1 MLDTYFERIRP
12 QYSGYQELHVHTEGS
27 FRDAV
32 NTVSDVFDAAEE
44 LGRKAVAITDHGN
57 WTRLFAALKERT
69 KREKKILETELA
81 VAGAGQEDIK
91 QALKA
96 MGPFDSVREPNEK
109 MVPFVE
115 KYEDA
120 YVNTAHKA
128 IQFIPGVE
136 MYEAAPVEGDTHR
149 WHIIFYA
156 KDWQGAKALFLLCN
170 LAQLNKHNDLPR
182 CTTETMR
189 LFLGEGAPGHGHVIA
204 TSACIGGKIPATLL
218 KPYYNS
224 QAQQELCEKKE
235 SLTQIPEETLWDA
248 EDSILA
254 LTDSIAEKK
263 AAYAQKKKQA
273 NRKFTA
279 TLKRAQTAIDKALTK
294 SGGVETDAVAAARAN
309 LASLQVEI
317 ALADQC
323 RTELPAL
330 EREIAALKESLKEKK
345 TALEE
350 LEKQNRPAERIQEK
364 IDELAEEAKGFGD
377 VFAQAKAFA
386 QEYEAILGKGN
397 FFLELQ
403 DHGLPTEFLTR
414 QQIIRISKETGIP
427 LTAANDVHYKN
438 PEMKRR
444 RDIAAAL
451 RFPNLTVDDVANQ
464 QGNDQLYFKS
474 NAQMEEMFRDVP
486 EALEGPARI
495 AAMCNVVYHKAM
507 HLPEFKDEGG
517 LAPDVYLRKMAI
529 GNISRRYPDYDSW
542 EDSRKKSFMDRIEYE
557 LGIIDKMGYSSY
569 IDIVEDFIN
578 YSKRNFGDESIGPG
592 RGSGAGSLVCY
603 LVGITNID
611 PLRYD
616 LIFERFLNPERVSM
630 PDIDTDLSP
639 EHRDKVIEYVAQRYA
654 YKGDYPVEELRGTV
668 CSIVT
673 EGVLAAKSAI
683 RQVGKVTG
691 VSLFDCDRIAKL
703 VPAVP
708 NMTLKKA
715 MEENDRLKAL
725 YDTDPQ
731 AKRLL
736 DDAMLAEGLP
746 VQTGV
751 HAAGVIIAD
760 KPVSEYAPLFWNES
774 KNVWVIQYDMVACES
789 DIGLLKMDFLGLKN
803 IDIAMRA
810 KKFIRQTKGVNIDFA
825 SINKADDP
833 EVISAI
839 YAKGDTDG
847 VFQFESGGMKKTLKS
862 FAPKTIDDVILL
874 NAAYRPGPM
883 QYIPQVT
890 DVKFGRK
897 KANYIVPQM
906 KSILGN
912 TYGSPIYQEQIQKIF
927 HEIAG
932 FSLGEAD
939 IIRRAM
945 SKKHLDELVAA
956 KDKFTEGIRK
966 RGAKENDIAA
976 FWDQL
981 LEFASYAFNK
991 SHAAAYSV
999 MSYYTAWLKHYYP
1012 AEFMASLLSYSIKD
1026 DIAKYVADAKGYGI
1040 TVLAPDVNRSIVYT
1054 APTKNGEIRI
1064 GLEGLKD
1071 VSVAADKLVKERKA
1085 RGPYKDLRDLILRC
1099 TLIGVGKSPLESLAK
1114 SGALDGILKAESRSR
1129 RQMVENLPEYISEC
1143 RKRIKAELKADE
1155 TVASLLE
1162 KNAEQ
1167 ANTRL
1172 YTLISSDTAFVL
1184 TDEVKLDE
1192 YDDSELLKLEKDYA
1206 GYYVSGSPV
1215 EKYADLIANQ
1225 GAKPIAEISEAAEAV
1240 VLAGY
1245 ISDFKELQTK
1255 KDKKAMC
1262 RFLLEDTTGT
1272 IEVICFAYAYARFAP
1287 QMGEGT
1293 LVCLKGSVK
1302 QKNSDE
1308 NPDSEPEFEF
1318 VVNSARKLLA

>member
-224 QAQQELCEKKE
+224 QAQQELCDKCE
-235 SLTQIPEETLWDA
+235 SLTQIPQETLWDA
-248 EDSILA
+248 EDTILA
-254 LTDSIAEKK
+254 LTDSLAEKK

-317 ALADQC
+317 ALANQC
-323 RTELPAL
+323 RTGLPVL
-330 EREIAALKESLKEKK
+330 EKEIAGLKESLKEKK
-345 TALEE
+345 AALEE

-364 IDELAEEAKGFGD
+364 IDGLVEEAKGFGD

-386 QEYEAILGKGN
+386 LEYETILGKGN

-403 DHGLPTEFLTR
+403 DHGLMTEFLVR
-414 QQIIRISKETGIP
+414 QKIVQISKETGIP

-474 NAQMEEMFRDVP
+474 NSQMEEMFRDVP
-486 EALEGPARI
+486 EALEGPSKI

-542 EDSRKKSFMDRIEYE
+542 EDPRKKSFMDRIEYE
-557 LGIIDKMGYSSY
+557 LGVIDKMGYSSY

-630 PDIDTDLSP
+630 PERYWAIIVNPITQGC
-639 EHRDKVIEYVAQRYA
+639 VA
-654 YKGDYPVEELRGTV
+654 
-668 CSIVT
+668 
-673 EGVLAAKSAI
+673 
-683 RQVGKVTG
+683 
-691 VSLFDCDRIAKL
+691 
-703 VPAVP
+703 
-708 NMTLKKA
+708 
-715 MEENDRLKAL
+715 
-725 YDTDPQ
+725 
-731 AKRLL
+731 
-736 DDAMLAEGLP
+736 
-746 VQTGV
+746 
-751 HAAGVIIAD
+751 
-760 KPVSEYAPLFWNES
+760 
-774 KNVWVIQYDMVACES
+774 
-789 DIGLLKMDFLGLKN
+789 
-803 IDIAMRA
+803 
-810 KKFIRQTKGVNIDFA
+810 
-825 SINKADDP
+825 
-833 EVISAI
+833 
-839 YAKGDTDG
+839 
-847 VFQFESGGMKKTLKS
+847 
-862 FAPKTIDDVILL
+862 
-874 NAAYRPGPM
+874 
-883 QYIPQVT
+883 
-890 DVKFGRK
+890 
-897 KANYIVPQM
+897 
-906 KSILGN
+906 
-912 TYGSPIYQEQIQKIF
+912 
-927 HEIAG
+927 
-932 FSLGEAD
+932 
-939 IIRRAM
+939 
-945 SKKHLDELVAA
+945 
-956 KDKFTEGIRK
+956 
-966 RGAKENDIAA
+966 
-976 FWDQL
+976 
-981 LEFASYAFNK
+981 
-991 SHAAAYSV
+991 
-999 MSYYTAWLKHYYP
+999 
-1012 AEFMASLLSYSIKD
+1012 
-1026 DIAKYVADAKGYGI
+1026 
-1040 TVLAPDVNRSIVYT
+1040 
-1054 APTKNGEIRI
+1054 
-1064 GLEGLKD
+1064 
-1071 VSVAADKLVKERKA
+1071 
-1085 RGPYKDLRDLILRC
+1085 
-1099 TLIGVGKSPLESLAK
+1099 
-1114 SGALDGILKAESRSR
+1114 
-1129 RQMVENLPEYISEC
+1129 
-1143 RKRIKAELKADE
+1143 
-1155 TVASLLE
+1155 
-1162 KNAEQ
+1162 
-1167 ANTRL
+1167 
-1172 YTLISSDTAFVL
+1172 
-1184 TDEVKLDE
+1184 
-1192 YDDSELLKLEKDYA
+1192 
-1206 GYYVSGSPV
+1206 
-1215 EKYADLIANQ
+1215 
-1225 GAKPIAEISEAAEAV
+1225 
-1240 VLAGY
+1240 
-1245 ISDFKELQTK
+1245 
-1255 KDKKAMC
+1255 
-1262 RFLLEDTTGT
+1262 
-1272 IEVICFAYAYARFAP
+1272 
-1287 QMGEGT
+1287 
-1293 LVCLKGSVK
+1293 
-1302 QKNSDE
+1302 
-1308 NPDSEPEFEF
+1308 
-1318 VVNSARKLLA
+1318 

>member
-1 MLDTYFERIRP
+1 M
-12 QYSGYQELHVHTEGS
+12 
-27 FRDAV
+27 
-32 NTVSDVFDAAEE
+32 
-44 LGRKAVAITDHGN
+44 
-57 WTRLFAALKERT
+57 
-69 KREKKILETELA
+69 
-81 VAGAGQEDIK
+81 
-91 QALKA
+91 
-96 MGPFDSVREPNEK
+96 
-109 MVPFVE
+109 
-115 KYEDA
+115 
-120 YVNTAHKA
+120 
-128 IQFIPGVE
+128 
-136 MYEAAPVEGDTHR
+136 
-149 WHIIFYA
+149 
-156 KDWQGAKALFLLCN
+156 
-170 LAQLNKHNDLPR
+170 
-182 CTTETMR
+182 
-189 LFLGEGAPGHGHVIA
+189 
-204 TSACIGGKIPATLL
+204 
-218 KPYYNS
+218 
-224 QAQQELCEKKE
+224 
-235 SLTQIPEETLWDA
+235 SLT
-248 EDSILA
+248 
-254 LTDSIAEKK
+254 
-263 AAYAQKKKQA
+263 
-273 NRKFTA
+273 
-279 TLKRAQTAIDKALTK
+279 
-294 SGGVETDAVAAARAN
+294 
-309 LASLQVEI
+309 
-317 ALADQC
+317 
-323 RTELPAL
+323 
-330 EREIAALKESLKEKK
+330 
-345 TALEE
+345 
-350 LEKQNRPAERIQEK
+350 
-364 IDELAEEAKGFGD
+364 
-377 VFAQAKAFA
+377 
-386 QEYEAILGKGN
+386 
-397 FFLELQ
+397 
-403 DHGLPTEFLTR
+403 
-414 QQIIRISKETGIP
+414 
-427 LTAANDVHYKN
+427 
-438 PEMKRR
+438 
-444 RDIAAAL
+444 
-451 RFPNLTVDDVANQ
+451 
-464 QGNDQLYFKS
+464 
-474 NAQMEEMFRDVP
+474 
-486 EALEGPARI
+486 
-495 AAMCNVVYHKAM
+495 
-507 HLPEFKDEGG
+507 
-517 LAPDVYLRKMAI
+517 
-529 GNISRRYPDYDSW
+529 
-542 EDSRKKSFMDRIEYE
+542 
-557 LGIIDKMGYSSY
+557 YSY
-569 IDIVEDFIN
+569 
-578 YSKRNFGDESIGPG
+578 
-592 RGSGAGSLVCY
+592 
-603 LVGITNID
+603 
-611 PLRYD
+611 
-616 LIFERFLNPERVSM
+616 
-630 PDIDTDLSP
+630 
-639 EHRDKVIEYVAQRYA
+639 
-654 YKGDYPVEELRGTV
+654 
-668 CSIVT
+668 
-673 EGVLAAKSAI
+673 
-683 RQVGKVTG
+683 
-691 VSLFDCDRIAKL
+691 
-703 VPAVP
+703 
-708 NMTLKKA
+708 
-715 MEENDRLKAL
+715 
-725 YDTDPQ
+725 
-731 AKRLL
+731 
-736 DDAMLAEGLP
+736 
-746 VQTGV
+746 
-751 HAAGVIIAD
+751 
-760 KPVSEYAPLFWNES
+760 
-774 KNVWVIQYDMVACES
+774 
-789 DIGLLKMDFLGLKN
+789 FLGLKN

-825 SINKADDP
+825 SITKADDP

-897 KANYIVPQM
+897 KENYIVPQM

-1162 KNAEQ
+1162 KDSEQ
-1167 ANTRL
+1167 ANARL
-1172 YTLISSDTAFVL
+1172 YAMISSDTAFVL
-1184 TDEVKLDE
+1184 TDKVKLDE
-1192 YDDSELLKLEKDYA
+1192 YDDNELLKLEKDFA

-1225 GAKPIAEISEAAEAV
+1225 GAKPIAEISEAAESV
-1240 VLAGY
+1240 ILAGY

-1255 KDKKAMC
+1255 KDKRSMC

>member
-12 QYSGYQELHVHTEGS
+12 QYFGYQELHVHTEGS

-32 NTVSDVFDAAEE
+32 NTVADVFDATEE

-69 KREKKILETELA
+69 KREKKILETEL
-81 VAGAGQEDIK
+81 VIAGAGQEDIK
-91 QALKA
+91 LALKA

-224 QAQQELCEKKE
+224 QAQQELCDKCE
-235 SLTQIPEETLWDA
+235 SLTQIPQETLWDA
-248 EDSILA
+248 EDTILA
-254 LTDSIAEKK
+254 LTDSLAEKK

-279 TLKRAQTAIDKALTK
+279 VLKRAQTAIDKALAK
-294 SGGVETDAVAAARAN
+294 SGGVETDAVATARTN
-309 LASLQVEI
+309 LASVQVEI
-317 ALADQC
+317 ALADQY
-323 RTELPAL
+323 RAELPAL
-330 EREIAALKESLKEKK
+330 EREIAGLKESLKEKK

-386 QEYEAILGKGN
+386 QEYETILGKGN

-486 EALEGPARI
+486 EALEGPAKI

-517 LAPDVYLRKMAI
+517 LAPDVYLRKMTL

-542 EDSRKKSFMDRIEYE
+542 ENSRKKSFMDRIEYE
-557 LGIIDKMGYSSY
+557 LGVIDKMGYSSY

-630 PDIDTDLSP
+630 P
-639 EHRDKVIEYVAQRYA
+639 ERYWA
-654 YKGDYPVEELRGTV
+654 T
-668 CSIVT
+668 IVNPIT
-673 EGVLAAKSAI
+673 QGCAA
-683 RQVGKVTG
+683 
-691 VSLFDCDRIAKL
+691 
-703 VPAVP
+703 
-708 NMTLKKA
+708 
-715 MEENDRLKAL
+715 
-725 YDTDPQ
+725 
-731 AKRLL
+731 
-736 DDAMLAEGLP
+736 
-746 VQTGV
+746 
-751 HAAGVIIAD
+751 
-760 KPVSEYAPLFWNES
+760 
-774 KNVWVIQYDMVACES
+774 
-789 DIGLLKMDFLGLKN
+789 
-803 IDIAMRA
+803 
-810 KKFIRQTKGVNIDFA
+810 
-825 SINKADDP
+825 
-833 EVISAI
+833 
-839 YAKGDTDG
+839 
-847 VFQFESGGMKKTLKS
+847 
-862 FAPKTIDDVILL
+862 
-874 NAAYRPGPM
+874 
-883 QYIPQVT
+883 
-890 DVKFGRK
+890 
-897 KANYIVPQM
+897 
-906 KSILGN
+906 
-912 TYGSPIYQEQIQKIF
+912 
-927 HEIAG
+927 
-932 FSLGEAD
+932 
-939 IIRRAM
+939 
-945 SKKHLDELVAA
+945 
-956 KDKFTEGIRK
+956 
-966 RGAKENDIAA
+966 
-976 FWDQL
+976 
-981 LEFASYAFNK
+981 
-991 SHAAAYSV
+991 
-999 MSYYTAWLKHYYP
+999 
-1012 AEFMASLLSYSIKD
+1012 
-1026 DIAKYVADAKGYGI
+1026 
-1040 TVLAPDVNRSIVYT
+1040 
-1054 APTKNGEIRI
+1054 
-1064 GLEGLKD
+1064 
-1071 VSVAADKLVKERKA
+1071 
-1085 RGPYKDLRDLILRC
+1085 
-1099 TLIGVGKSPLESLAK
+1099 
-1114 SGALDGILKAESRSR
+1114 
-1129 RQMVENLPEYISEC
+1129 
-1143 RKRIKAELKADE
+1143 
-1155 TVASLLE
+1155 
-1162 KNAEQ
+1162 
-1167 ANTRL
+1167 
-1172 YTLISSDTAFVL
+1172 
-1184 TDEVKLDE
+1184 
-1192 YDDSELLKLEKDYA
+1192 
-1206 GYYVSGSPV
+1206 
-1215 EKYADLIANQ
+1215 
-1225 GAKPIAEISEAAEAV
+1225 
-1240 VLAGY
+1240 
-1245 ISDFKELQTK
+1245 
-1255 KDKKAMC
+1255 
-1262 RFLLEDTTGT
+1262 
-1272 IEVICFAYAYARFAP
+1272 
-1287 QMGEGT
+1287 
-1293 LVCLKGSVK
+1293 
-1302 QKNSDE
+1302 
-1308 NPDSEPEFEF
+1308 
-1318 VVNSARKLLA
+1318 